1 MTGPKV
7 PLRARFLN
15 KIRRLYRGGALEAFI
30 ARKGRSSGSPL
41 WRSLTPGH
49 NLYEPDAIRT
59 FAHDGLEWNV
69 DVSDYIGHGVYFGLD
84 RTTERL
90 FSLAEPDFIT
100 FDVGANIGWT
110 ALNLARRCP
119 AGQVIAFEPDT
130 RNHRK
135 LVENVRLNSLAN
147 LSVERLGLAD
157 HPSRSRMIVENERNS
172 GGNRISDDPAGTIEL
187 TTIDDY
193 CSAKQIPR
201 LDLLK
206 IDTEGFEERIV
217 RGGIDRLRQDR
228 PIIYVEV
235 NSDHLH
241 RYGSTVSS
249 LINLLREIG
258 YPHFEIAETGEV
270 VEDPLNLTGRHV
282 DLIVR

>member
-147 LSVERLGLAD
+147 LSVERLGAFSPRRANL
-157 HPSRSRMIVENERNS
+157 NEQPDANT
-172 GGNRISDDPAGTIEL
+172 G
-187 TTIDDY
+187 
-193 CSAKQIPR
+193 R
-201 LDLLK
+201 LD
-206 IDTEGFEERIV
+206 ERRGLRYTSPGLV
-217 RGGIDRLRQDR
+217 RSDQVPGGGLSCVGGLQAERLAR
-228 PIIYVEV
+228 
-235 NSDHLH
+235 
-241 RYGSTVSS
+241 
-249 LINLLREIG
+249 
-258 YPHFEIAETGEV
+258 
-270 VEDPLNLTGRHV
+270 GRG
-282 DLIVR
+282 RGT